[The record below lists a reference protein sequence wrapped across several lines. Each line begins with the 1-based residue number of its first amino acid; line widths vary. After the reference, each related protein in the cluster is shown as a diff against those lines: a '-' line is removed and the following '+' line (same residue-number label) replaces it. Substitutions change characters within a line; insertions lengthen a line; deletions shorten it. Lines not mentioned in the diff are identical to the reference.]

1 MIHQEETIAILK
13 AILIPSLRES
23 DVWGWYHNY
32 HTIGIIFTEVLVGKD
47 TFVDLIVHKIY
58 DRICKRINPD
68 WINKIDISFHLFP
81 EAGGN
86 SFKDFSFNDN
96 LYPDLTKRS
105 SDKNISVAVKK
116 IIDVLGEWD
125 GAVFFCTPFSHYC
138 CSYQSHFPG
147 TRIFQIGKSR
157 SQR

>member
-116 IIDVLGEWD
+116 IIDVLGS
-125 GAVFFCTPFSHYC
+125 GMALFFFAPLFLIIAAAIKVTSPGPVFF
-138 CSYQSHFPG
+138 
-147 TRIFQIGKSR
+147 R
-157 SQR
+157 

>member
-1 MIHQEETIAILK
+1 M
-13 AILIPSLRES
+13 IPSLRES

-116 IIDVLGEWD
+116 IIDVLGS
-125 GAVFFCTPFSHYC
+125 GMALFFFAPLFLIIAAAIKVTSPGPVFF
-138 CSYQSHFPG
+138 
-147 TRIFQIGKSR
+147 R
-157 SQR
+157 